1 MADGSGS
8 SGVRMMRSI
17 ALLRTWSRAKTQS
30 ISITFSPHR
39 QSSRAH
45 FRPVLAVAARLLS
58 LQRLKSF

>member
-30 ISITFSPHR
+30 VNITFPPTA
-39 QSSRAH
+39 RARVH
-45 FRPVLAVAARLLS
+45 IFVQFSQWRLGFCLFRD
-58 LQRLKSF
+58 